1 MKKIFFLSCVLFVIC
16 LSALPMTAQPI
27 PEPLPGPPPP
37 DPEQPV
43 PLTGIEILLGAGAA
57 LGVKKIIDS
66 RKKV

>member
-1 MKKIFFLSCVLFVIC
+1 MKKIFFLSCVVFVIC
-16 LSALPMTAQPI
+16 LSALPMMAQ
-27 PEPLPGPPPP
+27 PGPPPP

-57 LGVKKIIDS
+57 FGVKKIIDS